1 MDQLTQRQSAILQFI
16 QAAIADDGR
25 PPTIREIAR
34 HFGFASPRAAS
45 DHVSALERKGHL
57 KRTPGHSARSIRIT
71 NQAPSGIPLLGRV
84 AAGVPM
90 EAVEN
95 YDGHIDVNS
104 QFAGRDHFAVQVRGD
119 SMRDAGILDGD
130 CAIIRTRPTVPD
142 GAIGV
147 AIVDGEATVKRI
159 FKTATGY
166 RLQPANDAYQ
176 PIEVEAMTGVD
187 FRIAGPVVGII
198 RTMK

>member
-1 MDQLTQRQSAILQFI
+1 MEPVTGRQGAILQFI
-16 QAAIADDGR
+16 QETTAADGR

-34 HFGFASPRAAS
+34 HFGFASPKAAS

-57 KRTPGHSARSIRIT
+57 KRTPGHSARSIQLTCR
-71 NQAPSGIPLLGRV
+71 APAGVPLLGRV
-84 AAGVPM
+84 AAGIPI

-95 YDGHIDVNS
+95 YDGHIDVNG
-104 QFAGRDHFAVQVRGD
+104 QFAGHDHFAVRVKGD

-130 CAIIRTRPTVPD
+130 CAIIQARPTVPE

-147 AIVDGEATVKRI
+147 ALIDGEATVKRI
-159 FKTATGY
+159 YKTSDGY
-166 RLQPANDAYQ
+166 RLQPANDAYK
-176 PIEVEAMTGVD
+176 PIEIDADSGVE
-187 FRIAGPVVGII
+187 FRIAGPVVGIV